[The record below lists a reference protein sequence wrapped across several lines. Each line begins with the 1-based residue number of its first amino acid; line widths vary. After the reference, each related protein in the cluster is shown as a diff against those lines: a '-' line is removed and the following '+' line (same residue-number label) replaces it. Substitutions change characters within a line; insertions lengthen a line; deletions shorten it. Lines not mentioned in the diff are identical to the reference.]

1 MYQIL
6 TDFLR
11 GQPETLKFKKFRLEM
26 SAWYMKE
33 KDGYKFLSKTLT
45 NEEIMEKFKKEQKP
59 VQSKISVKEGEE
71 QED

>member
-1 MYQIL
+1 
-6 TDFLR
+6 
-11 GQPETLKFKKFRLEM
+11 M